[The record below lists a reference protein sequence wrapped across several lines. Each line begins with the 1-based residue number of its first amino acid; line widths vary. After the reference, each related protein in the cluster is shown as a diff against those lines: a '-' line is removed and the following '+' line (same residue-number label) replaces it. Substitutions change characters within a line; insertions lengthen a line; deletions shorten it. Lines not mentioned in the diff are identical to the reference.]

1 MARKRIRDLDAQ
13 ASITS
18 TLKLAVDDTSLS
30 EAKSIA
36 VSQLDARYYANSER
50 GYASVATGTDRTFA
64 TTDQTPV
71 QLQITTGNNILSTS
85 NFTRNGTALG
95 PAITYTGALSAAIRV
110 SANLTFSG
118 ANGDS
123 YIWAIY
129 KNGATISSSEASVT
143 LTHSNG
149 HQVTL
154 ETFLIAN
161 TNESFTIFVTSLD
174 GNNTIT
180 IAAISFN
187 AHTL

>member
-18 TLKLAVDDTSLS
+18 TLKLAVDDASLT

-50 GYASVATGTDRTFA
+50 GFASVATPSDRAFA
-64 TTDQTPV
+64 TTNGTWV
-71 QLQITTGNNILSTS
+71 QLQITTGNNILSAS
-85 NFTRNGTALG
+85 NFTRTATAIG
-95 PAITYTGALSAAIRV
+95 PAITYTGAVSAAIRL
-110 SANLTFSG
+110 SANFTFSG
-118 ANGDS
+118 SNGDS
-123 YIWAIY
+123 YEWAFY
-129 KNGATISSSEASVT
+129 KNGSTIGSSETSVT
-143 LTHSNG
+143 LSHSNG
-149 HQVTL
+149 HQVVL

-161 TNESFTIFVTSLD
+161 TNDAFTIFVRSLN

-180 IAAISFN
+180 ITSISFN